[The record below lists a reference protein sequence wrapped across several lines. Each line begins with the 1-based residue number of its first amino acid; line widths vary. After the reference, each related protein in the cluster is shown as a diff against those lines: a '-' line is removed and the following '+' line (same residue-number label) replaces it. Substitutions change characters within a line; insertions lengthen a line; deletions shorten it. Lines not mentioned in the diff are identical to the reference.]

1 MKRILYIIT
10 AAALLLGS
18 CITDKKAIES
28 DKVVIAYVTSWS
40 SVIPDPAHITHINYA
55 FGHVTNSFDGVRI
68 DNPER
73 LKAMVALK
81 EVKPE
86 LKVLLSVGGWGSG
99 RFSEMAATD
108 ANRKAFA
115 KDCLRVVEEFG
126 LDSIDIDW
134 EYPTSDAAGISA
146 SPEDTDNFTLLMK
159 ELRKALPAGKL
170 LTMASVATAE
180 YVNFKEVIQY
190 LDFVNIMTYDMASAP
205 KHHSGMYRSE
215 MSPGITCEEGILA
228 HFEAGVPM
236 EKLVFGMPF
245 YGRAS
250 GALEGFNDYK
260 SLIQLPNDK
269 FTAEWDDTANAPYL
283 VEIASGNVVC
293 TYDDPRSIAIKCDY
307 IAEKGMKGAMYW
319 DYDGDTED
327 HTLARAVWDGVM
339 NHQ

>member
-10 AAALLLGS
+10 AVALLLGS
-18 CITDKKAIES
+18 CSTDKKAIES

-126 LDSIDIDW
+126 LDGIDIDW

-146 SPEDTDNFTLLMK
+146 SSEDTDNFTLLMK

-180 YVNFKEVIQY
+180 YVNFKEVVEY

-205 KHHSGMYRSE
+205 KHHSGMYRSK
-215 MSPGITCEEGILA
+215 MSPGITCEEGIMA

-260 SLIQLPNDK
+260 SLIQLPTDK
-269 FTAEWDDTANAPYL
+269 FTAEWDDTAKAPYL
-283 VEIASGNVVC
+283 VEVESGNVVC

>member
-18 CITDKKAIES
+18 CSAGQKATES
-28 DKVVIAYVTSWS
+28 GKVVVAYVTSWS

-73 LKAMVALK
+73 LKKMVALK

-86 LKVLLSVGGWGSG
+86 LKVMLSVGGWGSG

-126 LDSIDIDW
+126 LDGIDIDW

-159 ELRKALPAGKL
+159 ELRKALPAEKL
-170 LTMASVATAE
+170 LTIASVATAE
-180 YVNFKEVIQY
+180 YVNFKEVIEY

-260 SLIQLPNDK
+260 SLIQLPTDN
-269 FTAEWDDTANAPYL
+269 FTAEWDDTAKAPYL
-283 VEIASGNVVC
+283 VEVASGNVVC

>member
-18 CITDKKAIES
+18 CSTDKKAIES

-55 FGHVTNSFDGVRI
+55 FGHVTNSFDGVLI

-73 LKAMVALK
+73 LIAMVALK

-126 LDSIDIDW
+126 LDGIDIDW

-180 YVNFKEVIQY
+180 YVNFKEVVEY

-260 SLIQLPNDK
+260 SLIQLPTDK
-269 FTAEWDDTANAPYL
+269 FTAEWDDTAKAPYL
-283 VEIASGNVVC
+283 VEVESGNVVC

>member
-10 AAALLLGS
+10 AATLLLGS
-18 CITDKKAIES
+18 CSADKKAIES

-86 LKVLLSVGGWGSG
+86 LKVMLSVGGWGSG

-115 KDCLRVVEEFG
+115 KDCSRVVEEFG
-126 LDSIDIDW
+126 LDGIDIDW

-180 YVNFKEVIQY
+180 YVNFKEVIEY

-260 SLIQLPNDK
+260 SLIQLPTDK
-269 FTAEWDDTANAPYL
+269 FTAAWDDTAKAPYL
-283 VEIASGNVVC
+283 VEVASGNVVC

>member
-1 MKRILYIIT
+1 MKRILYII
-10 AAALLLGS
+10 AATALLLGS
-18 CITDKKAIES
+18 CSTDKKAIES

-73 LKAMVALK
+73 LKKMVALK

-86 LKVLLSVGGWGSG
+86 LKVMLSVGGWGSG
-99 RFSEMAATD
+99 RFSEMAATN
-108 ANRKAFA
+108 ANRKSFA

-126 LDSIDIDW
+126 LDGIDIDW
-134 EYPTSDAAGISA
+134 EYPTNNAAGISA
-146 SPEDTDNFTLLMK
+146 SPDDTENFTLLMK
-159 ELRKALPAGKL
+159 ELRNALPEGKL
-170 LTMASVATAE
+170 LTMASVASGE
-180 YVNFKEVIQY
+180 YVNFKEAIQY
-190 LDFVNIMTYDMASAP
+190 MDFVNIMTYDMASAP

-228 HFEAGVPM
+228 HVEAGVPI

-250 GALEGFNDYK
+250 GALQGFNDYK
-260 SLIQLPNDK
+260 NLVQLPTDK
-269 FTAEWDDTANAPYL
+269 FKTEWDDIAKAPYI
-283 VEIASGNVVC
+283 VEVATGDVVC

-327 HTLARAVWDGVM
+327 HTLARAVWEGVM
-339 NHQ
+339 NCE

>member
-1 MKRILYIIT
+1 MKRILYII
-10 AAALLLGS
+10 AATALLLGS
-18 CITDKKAIES
+18 CSTDKKAIES

-40 SVIPDPAHITHINYA
+40 SAIPDPAHITHINYA

-126 LDSIDIDW
+126 LDGIDIDW

-180 YVNFKEVIQY
+180 YVNFKEVVEY

-215 MSPGITCEEGILA
+215 MSPGITCEEGIMA

-260 SLIQLPNDK
+260 SLIQLPTDK
-269 FTAEWDDTANAPYL
+269 FTAEWDDTAKAPYL
-283 VEIASGNVVC
+283 VEVASGNVVC
-293 TYDDPRSIAIKCDY
+293 TYDDPRSIAIKC
-307 IAEKGMKGAMYW
+307 G
-319 DYDGDTED
+319 
-327 HTLARAVWDGVM
+327 L
-339 NHQ
+339 

>member
-1 MKRILYIIT
+1 M
-10 AAALLLGS
+10 LLGS
-18 CITDKKAIES
+18 CSTDKKATES
-28 DKVVIAYVTSWS
+28 EKVVVAYVTSWS

-86 LKVLLSVGGWGSG
+86 LKVMLSVGGWGSG

-126 LDSIDIDW
+126 LDGIDIDW

-159 ELRKALPAGKL
+159 ELRKALPVGKL

-180 YVNFKEVIQY
+180 YVNFKEVIEY

-260 SLIQLPNDK
+260 SLIQLPTDK
-269 FTAEWDDTANAPYL
+269 FTAEWDDTAKAPYL
-283 VEIASGNVVC
+283 VEVASGNVVC

-307 IAEKGMKGAMYW
+307 ITEKGMKGAMYW

>member
-18 CITDKKAIES
+18 CSADKKAIES

-86 LKVLLSVGGWGSG
+86 LKVMLSVGGWGSG

-108 ANRKAFA
+108 ANRKSFA

-126 LDSIDIDW
+126 LDGIDIDW

-180 YVNFKEVIQY
+180 YVNFKEVIEY

-250 GALEGFNDYK
+250 GVLEGFNDYK
-260 SLIQLPNDK
+260 NLLQLPADK
-269 FTAEWDDTANAPYL
+269 FTAEWDDIAKAPYL
-283 VEIASGNVVC
+283 VEVESGNVVC

-327 HTLARAVWDGVM
+327 HTLARAVWEGVM

>member
-18 CITDKKAIES
+18 CSADKKAIES

-86 LKVLLSVGGWGSG
+86 LKVMLSVGGWGSG

-126 LDSIDIDW
+126 LDGIDIDW

-159 ELRKALPAGKL
+159 ELRKALPADKL
-170 LTMASVATAE
+170 LTIASVATAE

-250 GALEGFNDYK
+250 GALKGFNDYK
-260 SLIQLPNDK
+260 SLIQLPTDK
-269 FTAEWDDTANAPYL
+269 FTAEWDDTAKAPYL
-283 VEIASGNVVC
+283 VEVASGNVVC

>member
-10 AAALLLGS
+10 AAAMLLGS
-18 CITDKKAIES
+18 CSTDKKATES
-28 DKVVIAYVTSWS
+28 EKVVVAYVTSWS

-86 LKVLLSVGGWGSG
+86 LKVMLSVGGWGSG

-126 LDSIDIDW
+126 LDGIDIDW

-159 ELRKALPAGKL
+159 ELRKALPVGKL

-260 SLIQLPNDK
+260 SLIQLPTDK
-269 FTAEWDDTANAPYL
+269 FTAEWDDTAKAPYL
-283 VEIASGNVVC
+283 VEVASGNVVC

-327 HTLARAVWDGVM
+327 HTLARAVWEGVM

>member
-10 AAALLLGS
+10 AVALLLGS
-18 CITDKKAIES
+18 CSADKKAIES

-86 LKVLLSVGGWGSG
+86 LKVMLSVGGWGSG

-108 ANRKAFA
+108 ANRKSFA

-126 LDSIDIDW
+126 LDGIDIDW

-180 YVNFKEVIQY
+180 YVNFKEVIEY

-260 SLIQLPNDK
+260 SLIQLPTDK
-269 FTAEWDDTANAPYL
+269 FTAEWDDTAKAPYL
-283 VEIASGNVVC
+283 VEVASGNVVC

-327 HTLARAVWDGVM
+327 HTLARAVWEGVM

>member
-18 CITDKKAIES
+18 CSAGQKATES
-28 DKVVIAYVTSWS
+28 EKVVVAYVTSWS

-73 LKAMVALK
+73 LKKMVALK

-86 LKVLLSVGGWGSG
+86 LKVMLSVGGWGSG

-126 LDSIDIDW
+126 LDGIDIDW

-159 ELRKALPAGKL
+159 ELRKALPAEKL
-170 LTMASVATAE
+170 LTIASVATAE

-260 SLIQLPNDK
+260 SLIQLPTDK
-269 FTAEWDDTANAPYL
+269 FTAEWDDIAKAPYL
-283 VEIASGNVVC
+283 VEVASGNVVC

>member
-18 CITDKKAIES
+18 CSADQKATES
-28 DKVVIAYVTSWS
+28 EKVVVAYVTSWS

-73 LKAMVALK
+73 LKKMVALK

-86 LKVLLSVGGWGSG
+86 LKVMLSVGGWGSG

-126 LDSIDIDW
+126 LDGIDIDW

-159 ELRKALPAGKL
+159 ELRKALPADKL
-170 LTMASVATAE
+170 LTIASVATAE

-228 HFEAGVPM
+228 HVEAGVPM

-260 SLIQLPNDK
+260 SLIQLPTDK
-269 FTAEWDDTANAPYL
+269 FTAEWDDTAKAPYL
-283 VEIASGNVVC
+283 VEVASGNVVC